1 MGTASVSDSGR
12 GGGAGAAPQG
22 RPAMRPHDADGFS
35 PEAHAVMAEHSLRRQ
50 VILRWADHYA
60 IRDGVDFNDAPA
72 LDFGG
77 APLGRN
83 LYGLAMR
90 QPTFAPFTSKFNA
103 ALESLDYRTS
113 DAIVNSCLK
122 NDIIVDRAGAP
133 VYTQWKP
140 CAEQLEGFNVA
151 LYRAALSTTVVRRDV
166 GSLGE
171 IDNYLAGR
179 WRRAGDPQDRVSM
192 TVGDFNPFLG
202 RKLAAKVAY
211 KTVALRGWM
220 QPVRY
225 SPYPRNTDILLEQFG
240 AEKDGSYAG
249 ESEVHVHAGCPIPA
263 PDHIKIAL
271 YDKHR
276 RWRLDVHERYGR
288 AGLVE

>member
-1 MGTASVSDSGR
+1 
-12 GGGAGAAPQG
+12 
-22 RPAMRPHDADGFS
+22 MRPHDADGFS
-35 PEAHAVMAEHSLRRQ
+35 PEAHAVMAEHSLDTQ
-50 VILRWADHYA
+50 AILGWADHYA
-60 IRDGVDFNDAPA
+60 IRDGVNFNKAPA
-72 LDFGG
+72 LDFEG

-83 LYGLAMR
+83 LRSLADS
-90 QPTFAPFTSKFNA
+90 QPAFAPFALKFNA

-113 DAIVNSCLK
+113 DAIVSSCMK
-122 NDIIVDRAGAP
+122 NGTIVDLAGAP
-133 VYTQWKP
+133 VYGRWKP

-151 LYRAALSTTVVRRDV
+151 LYRAALGITVLRRDI

-171 IDNYLAGR
+171 IDNYLVGR
-179 WRRAGDPQDRVSM
+179 WRRAGDPQDRVPM
-192 TVGDFNPFLG
+192 TVGKSNPFLG
-202 RKLAAKVAY
+202 RRVAAKVAY

-225 SPYPRNTDILLEQFG
+225 SPYPRNTNSLLEQFG

-249 ESEVHVHAGCPIPA
+249 EGEVHVHAGCPIPA

-271 YDKHR
+271 FDKRR
-276 RWRLDVHERYGR
+276 RWRLDMHERYSR